1 MNPLA
6 GNFHFTKLKQTPHL
20 TKYYRIFSN
29 IFRESV
35 YVYHHPRN
43 HIHLHGY
50 SFSEKRFSVRNHVA
64 PLHTALLLVKP
75 SLAKVLQY
83 YFMMIRNLNLI
94 CNFARKQKVW
104 IGYIFAG
111 EVIIERI

>member
-43 HIHLHGY
+43 HIHLH
-50 SFSEKRFSVRNHVA
+50 
-64 PLHTALLLVKP
+64 TASMLVKP

-83 YFMMIRNLNLI
+83 YFMMIRNLNII